1 MMSVWREYTNGDEP
15 DGGCSVIRKVANA
28 FMPHATLSD
37 VVPFFARPAID
48 RFKRKQGGLWVGG
61 TVSVS
66 EGGVSFSPNGL
77 NRTLHADLKPIN
89 VLAGD
94 IRAVR
99 HQFGWVTGIV
109 VVEHTHGEFRFR
121 CFGAKQLAVTMAA
134 RFCPT
139 KL

>member
-1 MMSVWREYTNGDEP
+1 M
-15 DGGCSVIRKVANA
+15 IRKVANA

-37 VVPFFARPAID
+37 VVPVSARPAID
-48 RFKRKQGGLWVGG
+48 GFKRKQGGLWVGG

-66 EGGVSFSPNGL
+66 ESGVAFSPNGL
-77 NRTLHADLKPIN
+77 NRTLHDDLEPID
-89 VLAGD
+89 VPAGD

-99 HQFGWVTGIV
+99 YEFGWFTGIV

-134 RFCPT
+134 RFCPA